1 MLPLSLC
8 VGESDVTGA
17 VIMNVSAGASQ
28 QWHCFSRAEK
38 GNASSSG
45 MHPQI
50 VTSLCTMKLS
60 VKKALLFPFLVIAQ
74 PSYLQY
80 P

>member
-1 MLPLSLC
+1 MLPPSLS
-8 VGESDVTGA
+8 VGDSDVTAG

-28 QWHCFSRAEK
+28 QWHCFSRVEK
-38 GNASSSG
+38 RNTSSSG

-50 VTSLCTMKLS
+50 VASLCTMKLS

-74 PSYLQY
+74 PPYLQY